1 MSPLTKA
8 FVILVT
14 VLSILLVA
22 LVIPF
27 VARTDDLQGQ
37 IGELESQVQAATAA
51 TRVAQQD
58 AAELR
63 QAQGQADQQL
73 QDRLT
78 QLLAENSDLRK
89 QVNST
94 QSDYAKAQDRIDS
107 LAASQQIVNE
117 SLNRTAELLQSRTS
131 LLEEAQ
137 GSNVDLNRQMAEL
150 ITANSNFA
158 AEVDGLTRT
167 NRILQEQLAD
177 ANQALQQMAEGG
189 QQGGDGPGPGASNNA
204 VSVRGSVTAV
214 EDIGGIKLVQLNIGR
229 NDNISENTRVALY
242 RGDGDQTLV
251 GLAEIRTVEENV
263 SVGQVVNQQ
272 REPRAGDAAH
282 DRLLSR

>member
-189 QQGGDGPGPGASNNA
+189 QQGGDGPGPASNNA

-272 REPRAGDAAH
+272 REPRAGDAATT
-282 DRLLSR
+282 DF